1 MYDPMNSGSNNKYL
15 FWLLIFLVVV
25 NISMFI
31 TLVILFSNNKETSN
45 PPSGEQLKN
54 SFSNSLSL
62 SPVQDKK
69 VKVILDEYKIL
80 TDPIVADIRNH
91 RMQILEEAAK
101 DQPDKTILDR
111 YAKID
116 FSNSNEVIKGLA
128 NKIHNAE
135 KISADYKEFW
145 RENINSTN
153 PEKKTVAEGIEK
165 LYKLPELKLEN
176 VDYFYNIKLN

>member
-1 MYDPMNSGSNNKYL
+1 
-15 FWLLIFLVVV
+15 
-25 NISMFI
+25 MFI

-111 YAKID
+111 YEEEISLLQKQMQNASVNQYLALKEICTPAQCTRL
-116 FSNSNEVIKGLA
+116 SALYRELYGKG
-128 NKIHNAE
+128 KDE
-135 KISADYKEFW
+135 
-145 RENINSTN
+145 
-153 PEKKTVAEGIEK
+153 PEKGSKRRYRGGRGQ
-165 LYKLPELKLEN
+165 
-176 VDYFYNIKLN
+176 